1 MDNNIAFSIK
11 GIELANSS
19 MTAPPEGGSVSQFNF
34 DLQFRALADPKEN
47 LVIVFADVVVKD
59 AERNLQLGKY
69 SALFRYGVDDLGR
82 WTTSEQQH
90 ELPKPLLTTLLGISV
105 STLRGMMF
113 EAYRGTFLH
122 AAVLPVVDVGA
133 LQGDKKEAL

>member
-1 MDNNIAFSIK
+1 MENNIAFSIK

-34 DLQFRALADPKEN
+34 DMQFRALADPKAN
-47 LVIVFADVVVKD
+47 LVTVFADVVVKD
-59 AERNLQLGKY
+59 AERNLQLGQY
-69 SALFRYGVDDLGR
+69 SALFRYGVDDLGK
-82 WTTSEQQH
+82 WTTGQQH

-122 AAVLPVVDVGA
+122 AAVLPVVDIGA
-133 LQGDKKEAL
+133 LQEEGRLT